1 MTIFAGDKE
10 RNLANTVMDWLL
22 NLGYLGLFLG
32 TFLAGTVLPLSSDI
46 LLVGMLAA
54 KADPLICLPVAAVGN
69 WLGAMTS
76 YWLGWYAKW
85 EWLEKWF
92 RIKPDTLRRQQ
103 ERVDKYGVW
112 LAMVFWA
119 PFIGMVCMIALGV
132 YKVPPG
138 RRHSWR
144 WPAPSSG
151 FHSGYCSRPSGSNN
165 PAGCGQTAALH
176 PPRDRPPVPPKEKRQ
191 FLVKSENN
199 YYLCEPKGEVQEW
212 LNWPAWKASKPL
224 KGFRGSNP
232 LLSASR

>member
-112 LAMVFWA
+112 LAVVFWA

-132 YKVPPG
+132 YKGTPPDDGTPGAG
-138 RRHSWR
+138 RLLPPVFILDTAPDRLAAITR
-144 WPAPSSG
+144 PAAGKPPHCPRPG
-151 FHSGYCSRPSGSNN
+151 TGRPSRRRKNGN
-165 PAGCGQTAALH
+165 
-176 PPRDRPPVPPKEKRQ
+176 
-191 FLVKSENN
+191 F
-199 YYLCEPKGEVQEW
+199 W
-212 LNWPAWKASKPL
+212 
-224 KGFRGSNP
+224 
-232 LLSASR
+232 

>member
-119 PFIGMVCMIALGV
+119 
-132 YKVPPG
+132 KDRRSPG
-138 RRHSWR
+138 SSQQQYPCQCQRHGRWQRKTLSSQRHRRGLYGH
-144 WPAPSSG
+144 
-151 FHSGYCSRPSGSNN
+151 
-165 PAGCGQTAALH
+165 Q
-176 PPRDRPPVPPKEKRQ
+176 K
-191 FLVKSENN
+191 
-199 YYLCEPKGEVQEW
+199 
-212 LNWPAWKASKPL
+212 
-224 KGFRGSNP
+224 
-232 LLSASR
+232 

>member
-46 LLVGMLAA
+46 
-54 KADPLICLPVAAVGN
+54 
-69 WLGAMTS
+69 LGAMTS

-132 YKVPPG
+132 YKV
-138 RRHSWR
+138 
-144 WPAPSSG
+144 
-151 FHSGYCSRPSGSNN
+151 RPRTTALLALAGSFLRFSFWILL
-165 PAGCGQTAALH
+165 QT
-176 PPRDRPPVPPKEKRQ
+176 VWQ
-191 FLVKSENN
+191 
-199 YYLCEPKGEVQEW
+199 Q
-212 LNWPAWKASKPL
+212 
-224 KGFRGSNP
+224 
-232 LLSASR
+232 

>member
-54 KADPLICLPVAAVGN
+54 KADPLICLPVAADGN

-85 EWLEKWF
+85 EWLENWF

-132 YKVPPG
+132 YKV
-138 RRHSWR
+138 
-144 WPAPSSG
+144 
-151 FHSGYCSRPSGSNN
+151 RPRTTALLALAGSFLRFSFWILL
-165 PAGCGQTAALH
+165 Q
-176 PPRDRPPVPPKEKRQ
+176 PVWQ
-191 FLVKSENN
+191 
-199 YYLCEPKGEVQEW
+199 Q
-212 LNWPAWKASKPL
+212 
-224 KGFRGSNP
+224 
-232 LLSASR
+232 